1 MKIDFHKARLS
12 MFVAIVVCSLVQIKH
27 ICLNLF
33 PILQYLIAYNDILKT
48 KKIEF
53 VCLRKKLDTIGY
65 QMANS
70 KTKVAHI
77 GFKPKTIPPLSFY
90 KKF

>member
-12 MFVAIVVCSLVQIKH
+12 MFVAIVACSLAQISYFSKSVSNTAISH
-27 ICLNLF
+27 CLQWHTQEQENWTCW
-33 PILQYLIAYNDILKT
+33 LK
-48 KKIEF
+48 KEI
-53 VCLRKKLDTIGY
+53 DTIGY

-77 GFKPKTIPPLSFY
+77 GFKPKTIPSLLFY
-90 KKF
+90 EKF